1 MATGEG
7 GRLVRVLDDF
17 LPVYEAR
24 ERHSLS
30 ISATPERVDRAVR
43 DVSLAEI
50 PIARAL
56 FALRS
61 VGRGSANA
69 YGPLVESMLRQGVL
83 LEDVPGEGLVLGLTG
98 QFWRLRGAP
107 IANRPRTAEEFAAY
121 DCPDVAKAVMDL
133 RVCAEGETRSRIT
146 TETRVH
152 VPDAAARSRFR
163 RYWFVVKPFSGLTRI
178 LLLRATRRRAE
189 AMA

>member
-1 MATGEG
+1 
-7 GRLVRVLDDF
+7 VRSLDDF
-17 LPVYEAR
+17 LPEYDAH

-30 ISATPERVDRAVR
+30 IAASPERVDRAVR
-43 DVSLAEI
+43 EVSLAEI
-50 PIARAL
+50 PVARAL

-69 YGPLVESMLRQGVL
+69 HGSLIESMLRQGVL
-83 LEDVPGEGLVLGLTG
+83 LEDVPEEGLVLGLTG

-107 IANRPRTAEEFAAY
+107 IDNRPQTAEEFAAY
-121 DCPDVAKAVMDL
+121 DRPDVAKAVMD
-133 RVCAEGETRSRIT
+133 VRIQTHGGAQSLLT

-152 VPDAAARSRFR
+152 VPDAAARRKFR
-163 RYWFVVKPFSGLTRI
+163 RYWRVVRPFSGLTRI

-189 AMA
+189 ASA

>member
-1 MATGEG
+1 MASGEG
-7 GRLVRVLDDF
+7 DRLVRPLDDF
-17 LPVYEAR
+17 LPGYEAR

-30 ISATPERVDRAVR
+30 IAAAAELVDRSVR
-43 DVSLAEI
+43 EVTLAEI
-50 PIARAL
+50 PVARAL

-69 YGPLVESMLRQGVL
+69 CGPLIESMLREGVL

-107 IANRPRTAEEFAAY
+107 IDNRPRTAEEFAAY
-121 DCPDVAKAVMDL
+121 DRPDVAKAVMDL
-133 RVCAEGETRSRIT
+133 RVHAERDSRSRIT

-163 RYWFVVKPFSGLTRI
+163 RYWFVVRPFSGLTRI
-178 LLLRATRRRAE
+178 LLLRAARRRAE
-189 AMA
+189 AAA